1 MTVRELFVTHYPL
14 WLCVLF
20 TAFGVL
26 LIGVAKAGFGGG
38 VGFLTTPLM
47 SLVIPP
53 RFVIGT
59 LLPLLMVGD
68 AFVVWHYRKH
78 FSKPN
83 LVRLFAGAAVG
94 ILTGALFLGKV
105 DDLVLRRTL
114 GILAL
119 SFVALQWAREKL
131 ASRQGAAVQM
141 LTPVAVVAGAVA
153 GFVSM
158 VAHSAGVI
166 VAMYLLPLRLDKR
179 EFVGTMVLFF
189 AVVNATKLIPYTG
202 LGLITRQTLLYG
214 LPFAVLIP
222 VGVQMGLYLNRRLSP
237 RTFNRVILFLILFS
251 GLNLL
256 SEKNLLTLLIK

>member
-1 MTVRELFVTHYPL
+1 MTALFRTDYPF
-14 WLCVLF
+14 WMCVLF
-20 TAFGVL
+20 TATGVL

-68 AFVVWHYRKH
+68 AFVVWHYRRH
-78 FSKPN
+78 FSRPN

-94 ILTGALFLGKV
+94 ILFGALFLGRV
-105 DDLVLRRTL
+105 DDVVLRKTL
-114 GILAL
+114 GVLAL
-119 SFVALQWAREKL
+119 SFVALQWARDQL
-131 ASRQGAAVQM
+131 ARQRGTAARVV
-141 LTPVAVVAGAVA
+141 TPVAVLAGAVA

-166 VAMYLLPLRLDKR
+166 VAMYLLPQRLDKR

-189 AVVNATKLIPYTG
+189 AVVNETKLIPYTS
-202 LGLITRQTLLYG
+202 LGLITKQTLLYG
-214 LPFAVLIP
+214 LPFALLIP
-222 VGVQMGLYLNRRLSP
+222 VGVQIGLYLNRRLS
-237 RTFNRVILFLILFS
+237 TAAFNRVILFLILFS
-251 GLNLL
+251 GVNLL
-256 SEKNLLTLLIK
+256 LNKNLLTLLIGR

>member
-1 MTVRELFVTHYPL
+1 MTALFKTDYPFWMCVT
-14 WLCVLF
+14 F
-20 TAFGVL
+20 TAAGVL

-68 AFVVWHYRKH
+68 AFVVWHYRRH
-78 FSKPN
+78 FSGAN
-83 LVRLFAGAAVG
+83 LVRLFAGAAIG
-94 ILTGALFLGKV
+94 ILLGALFLGRV
-105 DDLVLRRTL
+105 DDVALRRSL

-119 SFVALQWAREKL
+119 GFVGLQWARERL
-131 ASRQGAAVQM
+131 ARRRGAVAQVV
-141 LTPVAVVAGAVA
+141 TPVAVLAGAVA

-166 VAMYLLPLRLDKR
+166 VAMYLLPQRLDKR

-189 AVVNATKLIPYTG
+189 AVVNATKLIPYTS
-202 LGLITRQTLLYG
+202 LGLITRETLLYG
-214 LPFAVLIP
+214 LPFALFIP
-222 VGVQMGLYLNRRLSP
+222 VGVRIGLYLNRHLSSA
-237 RTFNRVILFLILFS
+237 TFNRVVLFLILFS

-256 SEKNLLTLLIK
+256 FKKNLLALLLGR